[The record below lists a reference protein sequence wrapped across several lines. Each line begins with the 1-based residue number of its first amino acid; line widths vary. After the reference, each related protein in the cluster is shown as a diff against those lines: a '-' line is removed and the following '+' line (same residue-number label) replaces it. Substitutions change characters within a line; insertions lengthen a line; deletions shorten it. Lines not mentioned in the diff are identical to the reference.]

1 MVSNLRIQNI
11 NRYTKEI
18 SDLNLKISQENK
30 KEASLNDKINQILK
44 SLNSKNV
51 SLSTLT
57 SKTSEMNRK
66 QTEVSKCQQKK
77 SELQKK
83 LGIAETNLLKEKQ
96 KLTKEQES
104 ENKKMMALE
113 KKLSQQ
119 QALNSK
125 AVTQMISNA
134 GVQNKDNLP
143 ELEYDFFISHASE
156 DKEDFV
162 RTLYQALN
170 DAGYK
175 VWYDEITLKVGD
187 SLVAEINKGLIKS
200 KFAVVVASEAFIR
213 KNWTRYEFESLVAQE
228 MDSGTKRILPIW
240 HGVSKDQIINFSP
253 NLANKVALNT
263 ANQSIL
269 EIVEALS
276 ELLPLNENDLDQ
288 DIAKVI

>member
-1 MVSNLRIQNI
+1 MVSNLTVQNI

-18 SDLNLKISQENK
+18 ADLNLKISQENK
-30 KEASLNDKINQILK
+30 KEATLNDKINQILK
-44 SLNSKNV
+44 SLNSKNISLN
-51 SLSTLT
+51 SLSN
-57 SKTSEMNRK
+57 KTSDMNRK
-66 QTEVSKCQQKK
+66 QSEVAKCQQKK
-77 SELQKK
+77 AELQKK
-83 LGIAETNLLKEKQ
+83 LATVETNLLKARQ
-96 KLTKEQES
+96 KLSKEQEE
-104 ENKKMMALE
+104 ENKKLMALE
-113 KKLSQQ
+113 KKLNQQ
-119 QALNSK
+119 QVLNSK
-125 AVTQMISNA
+125 AVTQMISNV
-134 GVQNKDNLP
+134 GIQNENSLP

-156 DKEDFV
+156 DKEEFV

-187 SLVAEINKGLIKS
+187 SLTAEINKGLIKS

-228 MDSGTKRILPIW
+228 MNSGTKRILPIW

-263 ANQSIL
+263 TNQSIL

-276 ELLPLNENDLDQ
+276 DLLPPSKNELDQ
-288 DIAKVI
+288 DIT

>member
-1 MVSNLRIQNI
+1 
-11 NRYTKEI
+11 
-18 SDLNLKISQENK
+18 
-30 KEASLNDKINQILK
+30 
-44 SLNSKNV
+44 
-51 SLSTLT
+51 
-57 SKTSEMNRK
+57 
-66 QTEVSKCQQKK
+66 
-77 SELQKK
+77 
-83 LGIAETNLLKEKQ
+83 
-96 KLTKEQES
+96 
-104 ENKKMMALE
+104 
-113 KKLSQQ
+113 
-119 QALNSK
+119 
-125 AVTQMISNA
+125 MISNA
-134 GVQNKDNLP
+134 GVQNKDSLP

-170 DAGYK
+170 DAGYQ

-187 SLVAEINKGLIKS
+187 SLTAEINKGLIKS

-276 ELLPLNENDLDQ
+276 DLVPLKANELDQ
-288 DIAKVI
+288 DIV

>member
-1 MVSNLRIQNI
+1 MVSNLTVQNI

-18 SDLNLKISQENK
+18 ADLNLKISQENK
-30 KEASLNDKINQILK
+30 KEATLNDKINQILK
-44 SLNSKNV
+44 SLNSKNISLN
-51 SLSTLT
+51 SLSN
-57 SKTSEMNRK
+57 KTSDMNRK
-66 QTEVSKCQQKK
+66 QSEVAKCQQKK
-77 SELQKK
+77 AELQKK
-83 LGIAETNLLKEKQ
+83 LATVETNLLKARQ
-96 KLTKEQES
+96 KLSKEQEE
-104 ENKKMMALE
+104 ENKKLMALE
-113 KKLSQQ
+113 KKLNQQ
-119 QALNSK
+119 QVLNSK
-125 AVTQMISNA
+125 AVTQMISNV
-134 GVQNKDNLP
+134 GIQNENSLP

-156 DKEDFV
+156 DKEEFV

-187 SLVAEINKGLIKS
+187 SLTAEINKGLIKS

-228 MDSGTKRILPIW
+228 MNSGTKRILPIW

-276 ELLPLNENDLDQ
+276 DLLPPSKNELDQ
-288 DIAKVI
+288 DIA

>member
-1 MVSNLRIQNI
+1 MVSNLTVQNI

-18 SDLNLKISQENK
+18 ADLNLKISQENK
-30 KEASLNDKINQILK
+30 KEATLNDKINQILK
-44 SLNSKNV
+44 SLNSKNISLN
-51 SLSTLT
+51 SLSN
-57 SKTSEMNRK
+57 KTSDMNRK
-66 QTEVSKCQQKK
+66 QSEVAKCQQKK
-77 SELQKK
+77 AELQKK
-83 LGIAETNLLKEKQ
+83 LATVETNLLKARQ
-96 KLTKEQES
+96 KLSKEQEE
-104 ENKKMMALE
+104 ENKKLMALE
-113 KKLSQQ
+113 KKLNQQ
-119 QALNSK
+119 QVLNSK
-125 AVTQMISNA
+125 AVTQMISNV
-134 GVQNKDNLP
+134 GIQNENSLP

-156 DKEDFV
+156 DKEEFV

-187 SLVAEINKGLIKS
+187 SLTAEINKGLIKS

-228 MDSGTKRILPIW
+228 MNSGTKRILPIW
-240 HGVSKDQIINFSP
+240 HGVSKHQIINFSP

-276 ELLPLNENDLDQ
+276 DLLPPSKNELDQ
-288 DIAKVI
+288 DIA